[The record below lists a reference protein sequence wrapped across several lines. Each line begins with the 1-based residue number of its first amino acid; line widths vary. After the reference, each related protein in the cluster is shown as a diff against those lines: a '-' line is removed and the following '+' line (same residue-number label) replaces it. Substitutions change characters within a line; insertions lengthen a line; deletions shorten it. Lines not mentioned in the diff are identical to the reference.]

1 MNRIITIGR
10 QFGSGGRELGRRL
23 SEELGVAYY
32 DQEII
37 KEIAKRTSMSEQYIQ
52 QIIEHKPII
61 SFPIH
66 TGSSFYPVA
75 NPMLEQECNVFAEQ
89 RNIIREMAERSDC
102 VIVGRCADYILKDM
116 DPFRI
121 FVYADMESRI
131 DRCRRKAPEDENLT
145 EKELKKK
152 ILSVDK
158 NRARYY
164 EYYTDQKWGDIM
176 NYDLCI
182 NTSTAEIKRI
192 VPIVAKMF

>member
-10 QFGSGGRELGRRL
+10 QFGSGGREFGRRL

-66 TGSSFYPVA
+66 TGSSFYPVT

-89 RNIIREMAERSDC
+89 RNIIREMAEKSSC

-121 FVYADMESRI
+121 FVYADMESRLE
-131 DRCRRKAPEDENLT
+131 RCRRKAPKNENLT
-145 EKELKKK
+145 DKDLKKK
-152 ILSVDK
+152 ILSIDK

-182 NTSTAEIKRI
+182 NTSTAEIKKI